1 MVLLF
6 ADVMSI
12 GEAAAGGVD
21 LHALEAG
28 LRAHA
33 HRPLRVGAFSAASNV
48 TGILSDVDAI
58 TASLHAHG
66 VPSPSGSTRWR
77 RPLCRRLAEDGDA
90 RMATPRGTGTR
101 PGAHHRHVRSLARLR
116 LRKLQMAQ
124 MAPAMLGVPPPPR
137 APRRRLACQGG
148 DCERHLPSA
157 CKPERAQDASTAH
170 AKEEIASAISML
182 APFSHSCRGR
192 CTAGVSFP

>member
-90 RMATPRGTGTR
+90 RMACSTTRTRTAPQQGDARKPCTCRKGT
-101 PGAHHRHVRSLARLR
+101 AA
-116 LRKLQMAQ
+116 
-124 MAPAMLGVPPPPR
+124 
-137 APRRRLACQGG
+137 
-148 DCERHLPSA
+148 
-157 CKPERAQDASTAH
+157 
-170 AKEEIASAISML
+170 
-182 APFSHSCRGR
+182 
-192 CTAGVSFP
+192 